1 MKKVKIKESKG
12 NTFYVKG
19 RGMPKGCQHCLKGT
33 KTVLFLNGIC
43 QKPEHCYW
51 YCPISEER
59 KNKSACFADEI
70 KISTKEELLEE
81 INAINAQGMSIT
93 GGDPLL
99 ESNLE
104 KTLEFIR
111 YVKFEKGKK
120 FHVHLYSNGL
130 NFTPEIA
137 NKLAEA
143 GLDEI
148 RFHPPKS
155 HWESIKKA
163 LNNGISVGA
172 EVPVIPDKEHEQL
185 LEEFVYYLDEIG
197 AEFINLNE
205 FEYCFPNSQS
215 LKERGFYLKEGSIAS
230 VVNSREMALDLINRV
245 APNVSIKM
253 HFCSIKAKDYYQLK
267 SRYLRRAR
275 TIKLPHEEITE
286 EGLLM
291 YAQIEGNFEILTKF
305 HDTLLNKL
313 GVPKNLILFEEDTIK
328 MPYRMVLNDKFI
340 SLFNEYKLACNI
352 LEIIPFREKEYFQIT
367 ESTPLNIFIQEQDPH
382 DV

>member
-12 NTFYVKG
+12 NTFYVKS
-19 RGMPKGCQHCLKGT
+19 RGMPKGCQQCLKGT

-81 INAINAQGMSIT
+81 INAINAQVMSIT

-130 NFTPEIA
+130 NFTPVIA

-291 YAQIEGNFEILTKF
+291 YAQIEGNFESLTKF

-340 SLFNEYKLACNI
+340 SLFNEYKLVCNI

>member
-59 KNKSACFADEI
+59 KNNSARFADEI
-70 KISTKEELLEE
+70 RISTKEELLEE

-130 NFTPEIA
+130 NFTPVIA

-155 HWESIKKA
+155 HWKSIKKA
-163 LNNGISVGA
+163 LNKGISVGA

-245 APNVSIKM
+245 APNVSIMM

-305 HDTLLNKL
+305 HDMLLNKFD
-313 GVPKNLILFEEDTIK
+313 VPKNLILFEENTIK
-328 MPYRMVLNDKFI
+328 MPYRMVVNDKFI
-340 SLFNEYKLACNI
+340 SLLNEYKLDCTI

-367 ESTPLNIFIQEQDPH
+367 ESTPIKIFIQEQNTHED
-382 DV
+382 

>member
-111 YVKFEKGKK
+111 YVKFVKGKK

-130 NFTPEIA
+130 NFNHEIA
-137 NKLAEA
+137 DKLAEA

-340 SLFNEYKLACNI
+340 SLFNEYKLVCNI

>member
-12 NTFYVKG
+12 NTFYVKS
-19 RGMPKGCQHCLKGT
+19 RGMPKGCQHCLQGT

-43 QKPEHCYW
+43 QKPEHCHW

-59 KNKSACFADEI
+59 RDKLATFADEI
-70 KISTKEELLEE
+70 KISTKDGLIEE
-81 INAINAQGMSIT
+81 INAISAHGMSIT
-93 GGDPLL
+93 GGDPLV

-104 KTLEFIR
+104 KTLEFIKH
-111 YVKFEKGKK
+111 VKKVKGKK

-130 NFTPEIA
+130 NFNHEIA

-155 HWESIKKA
+155 HWENIKKA
-163 LNNGISVGA
+163 FNKGISVGV
-172 EVPVIPDKEHEQL
+172 EVPVIPDKEQEQL
-185 LEEFVYYLDEIG
+185 LEEFIYYLDDIG

-205 FEYCFPNSQS
+205 FEYCFPNSRS
-215 LKERGFYLKEGSIAS
+215 LKERGFYLKEGTIAS
-230 VVNSREMALDLINRV
+230 VVNSREMALDLIKKI
-245 APNVSIKM
+245 APHVSIKM

-291 YAQIEGNFEILTKF
+291 YAQIEGNSENLTAFNDMLLTQHKIPEKFVFFE
-305 HDTLLNKL
+305 
-313 GVPKNLILFEEDTIK
+313 GDTIK
-328 MPYRMVLNDKFI
+328 MPYRMVLNGKFM
-340 SLFNEYKLACNI
+340 SLLNEYKLDCKI

-367 ESTPLNIFIQEQDPH
+367 ESTPIKIFIQEQDLH
-382 DV
+382 ED